1 MKKIGILNS
10 EISKIISE
18 LGHMDQI
25 VICDAGL
32 PIPSHVKRIDLAL
45 KKGVPSFEDTLQTV
59 LTELQVEKMI
69 YAEELSTKSP
79 HIEQQI
85 QTLLPN
91 TECQQV
97 PHDQFKE
104 LTKNAKAVIRTG
116 EFTPY
121 ANIILQAGVVF

>member
-18 LGHMDQI
+18 MGHMDQI

-45 KKGVPSFEDTLQTV
+45 KKGVPGFEETLQTV
-59 LTELQVEKMI
+59 LSELQVEKVI
-69 YAEELSTKSP
+69 YAEELSLKSP
-79 HIEQQI
+79 HIQQQI
-85 QTLLPN
+85 DALFPDIDRQSI
-91 TECQQV
+91 

-104 LTKNAKAVIRTG
+104 LTKNAKAIIRTG